1 MFTPTFNPT
10 QTMIRYSIASLQT
23 GYCQVYGSFKP
34 KYADLIGQAAMMT
47 LSAIARTDALYH
59 DVEHTILVT
68 MVGQEILRGKYL
80 LEGAVTPH
88 EWTHFIFAL
97 LCHDVGYLKGIC
109 RNDQP
114 NQHRYAT
121 GVGTEQVAIAPSATD
136 ASLTP
141 YHVDRSQQFVAE
153 TFGNYHLI
161 QVETIQRMI
170 ELTRFPIPDAALYQ
184 DTSSYSGLA
193 RAADLIGQLADPHY
207 LEKLPALFHEFA
219 ESGTNKTMGYQTSD
233 DLRTRFPNFFR
244 TVVYPLIQPA
254 LRYLQATQQGRQI
267 VQELFNNVAI
277 AEQSQTTQANC
288 SSTPNPIFW
297 QQRYHFY
304 LQDDD
309 SDPVVASPS
318 PTSTLVKSAL
328 VDEPPL
334 SYFCLNSGMP
344 IQG

>member
-10 QTMIRYSIASLQT
+10 ETMIRSAIADLQT
-23 GYCQVYGSFKP
+23 GYRQVYGSFKSQ
-34 KYADLIGQAAMMT
+34 YAALIDQAAIMT
-47 LSAIARTDALYH
+47 LTAIAHTDALYH
-59 DVEHTILVT
+59 DVEHTVLVT

-80 LEGAVTPH
+80 LEGAVTPP
-88 EWTHFIFAL
+88 EWTHFILAL

-109 RNDQP
+109 RHDQP

-121 GVGTEQVAIAPSATD
+121 GVGTEQVVIAPSATD

-153 TFGNYHLI
+153 TFRNYHLI
-161 QVETIQRMI
+161 PIETIQRMI
-170 ELTRFPIPDAALYQ
+170 ELTRFPIPDQADYQ
-184 DTSSYSGLA
+184 DTANYPGLT

-233 DLRTRFPNFFR
+233 DLRSSFPKFFR
-244 TVVYPLIQPA
+244 TAVYPLIQPA
-254 LRYLQATQQGRQI
+254 LRYLQATPQGRQI

-277 AEQSQTTQANC
+277 AEQPRTPQATC
-288 SSTPNPIFW
+288 SSSSNPFFC
-297 QQRYHFY
+297 QQRYHLY
-304 LQDDD
+304 LSDDAETSAID
-309 SDPVVASPS
+309 RL
-318 PTSTLVKSAL
+318 PTSTH
-328 VDEPPL
+328 EPPV

>member
-10 QTMIRYSIASLQT
+10 ETMIRCAISDLQT
-23 GYCQVYGSFKP
+23 SYRQVYGSFKP
-34 KYADLIGQAAMMT
+34 KYADLIAQAAMMT
-47 LSAIARTDALYH
+47 LTAIAHTDALYH

-68 MVGQEILRGKYL
+68 MVGQEMLRGKYL
-80 LEGAVTPH
+80 LEGAVTPQ
-88 EWTHFIFAL
+88 EWTHFIIAL

-114 NQHRYAT
+114 DQHRYAT
-121 GVGTEQVAIAPSATD
+121 GVGNEQVPISPGATD
-136 ASLTP
+136 ASLAL

-170 ELTRFPIPDAALYQ
+170 EQTRFPIPDSTDYQ
-184 DTSSYSGLA
+184 DTNNYPGLA

-219 ESGTNKTMGYQTSD
+219 EVGTNKTMGYQTPD
-233 DLRTRFPNFFR
+233 DLRTSFPDFFR

-254 LRYLQATQQGRQI
+254 LHYLQATQQGRQI

-277 AEQSQTTQANC
+277 AEQPHSAQANC
-288 SSTPNPIFW
+288 LSTSNPVFC

-304 LQDDD
+304 LQDDAETLIG
-309 SDPVVASPS
+309 SSHPSASIN
-318 PTSTLVKSAL
+318 
-328 VDEPPL
+328 EPPL

>member
-10 QTMIRYSIASLQT
+10 EAMIRCAIADLQT
-23 GYCQVYGSFKP
+23 NYRRIYGSFEP
-34 KYADLIGQAAMMT
+34 QYADLTAQVAMIT
-47 LSAIARTDALYH
+47 LTAIAHTDALYH

-68 MVGQEILRGKYL
+68 TVGQEILRGKHL
-80 LEGAVTPH
+80 LEGSVTSQ
-88 EWTHFIFAL
+88 EWTDFVLAL

-109 RNDQP
+109 HNDQP
-114 NQHRYAT
+114 NEHRYAT

-170 ELTRFPIPDAALYQ
+170 ELTRFPIPDHADYQ
-184 DTSSYSGLA
+184 DMGNYPGLA

-219 ESGTNKTMGYQTSD
+219 ESGTNKTMGYQTPD
-233 DLRTRFPNFFR
+233 DLRIGFPKFFR

-277 AEQSQTTQANC
+277 ADQPRSRH
-288 SSTPNPIFW
+288 PNFSATLNPTW
-297 QQRYHFY
+297 QQRHHYY
-304 LQDDD
+304 LQDDRD
-309 SDPVVASPS
+309 LLVTSPL
-318 PTSTLVKSAL
+318 PPATLVNEL
-328 VDEPPL
+328 RL
-334 SYFCLNSGMP
+334 SYLC
-344 IQG
+344 